1 MTITLHHDDLP
12 AEVLAQWEKLP
23 SIAVDTETMG
33 LQIGRDRLCLIQLCS
48 PTGEVH
54 LVQFRNGY
62 DAPNLKALLANP
74 NITKLFHFARF
85 DLASIQR
92 YLGVVATPVF
102 CTKIASRLV
111 RTYTD
116 KHGLKELV
124 REQLGMELSKQQQS
138 SDWGAAQLSPE
149 QLTYAASDVL
159 HLHGLRDRLQAML
172 VRENRMELATAC
184 FDFLADRVMLD
195 LQGWADQDI
204 FAH

>member
-12 AEVLAQWEKLP
+12 AEILAQWEQLP

-48 PTGEVH
+48 PNGEVH
-54 LVQFRNGY
+54 LVQFHSGY

-124 REQLGMELSKQQQS
+124 REQLGVELSKQQQS

-172 VRENRMELATAC
+172 VRENRMAIAEAC
-184 FDFLADRVMLD
+184 FNFLASRVELD
-195 LQGWADQDI
+195 LQGWSEQDI

>member
-172 VRENRMELATAC
+172 VRENRLDIADAC
-184 FDFLADRVMLD
+184 FSFLASRVELD
-195 LQGWADQDI
+195 LQCWSDQDI

>member
-1 MTITLHHDDLP
+1 
-12 AEVLAQWEKLP
+12 
-23 SIAVDTETMG
+23 
-33 LQIGRDRLCLIQLCS
+33 
-48 PTGEVH
+48 
-54 LVQFRNGY
+54 
-62 DAPNLKALLANP
+62 LANP

-124 REQLGMELSKQQQS
+124 REQLGVELSKQQQS

-172 VRENRMELATAC
+172 VRENRMDIAEAC
-184 FDFLADRVMLD
+184 FNFLASRVELD
-195 LQGWADQDI
+195 LQGWSEQDI

>member
-62 DAPNLKALLANP
+62 DAPNLKALLANS

-85 DLASIQR
+85 VLASIQR

-172 VRENRMELATAC
+172 VRENRLDIADAC
-184 FDFLADRVMLD
+184 FSFLASRVELD
-195 LQGWADQDI
+195 LQGWSDQDI

>member
-62 DAPNLKALLANP
+62 DAPNLKALLANS

-138 SDWGAAQLSPE
+138 SDWGAAQLSPD

-184 FDFLADRVMLD
+184 FDFLASRVMLD

>member
-12 AEVLAQWEKLP
+12 AEILAQWEQLP

-54 LVQFRNGY
+54 LVQFRSGY

-124 REQLGMELSKQQQS
+124 REQLGVELSKQQQS

-172 VRENRMELATAC
+172 VRENRMAIAEAC
-184 FDFLADRVMLD
+184 FNFLASRVELD
-195 LQGWADQDI
+195 LQGWSEQDI

>member
-12 AEVLAQWEKLP
+12 AEVLALWEKLP

-172 VRENRMELATAC
+172 IRENRLDIADAC
-184 FDFLADRVMLD
+184 FSFLASRVELD
-195 LQGWADQDI
+195 LQGWSDQDI

>member
-1 MTITLHHDDLP
+1 
-12 AEVLAQWEKLP
+12 
-23 SIAVDTETMG
+23 
-33 LQIGRDRLCLIQLCS
+33 
-48 PTGEVH
+48 
-54 LVQFRNGY
+54 
-62 DAPNLKALLANP
+62 LANP

-124 REQLGMELSKQQQS
+124 REQLGVELSKQQQS

-172 VRENRMELATAC
+172 IRENRMAIAEAC
-184 FDFLADRVMLD
+184 FNFLASRVELD
-195 LQGWADQDI
+195 LQGWSEQDI

>member
-172 VRENRMELATAC
+172 IRENRLELAIAC
-184 FDFLADRVMLD
+184 FDFLASRVELD
-195 LQGWADQDI
+195 LQGWSDQDI

>member
-172 VRENRMELATAC
+172 VRENRLDIADAC
-184 FDFLADRVMLD
+184 FSFLASRVELD
-195 LQGWADQDI
+195 LQGWSDQDI